1 MLQPASNKQ
10 AFAKVGL
17 YGNAGS
23 GKTYSAAKI
32 AIGLHQFAKL
42 KTPIGM
48 FDTEP
53 AASYII
59 PLFDQAGIPF
69 LVYDQSRALRDL
81 MAFMDEAEK
90 SCSIVIIDSVT
101 HVWRD
106 TQESYLGK
114 INDGLEKRG
123 KKPIY
128 KLEFHHW
135 GPIKAAWAKFTD
147 RYLSSKLHV
156 IVCGRAGS
164 IYEYQTNEETGKKE
178 LITTGTRMAT
188 EKEMGYEPS
197 LLIEMLAAREDGKM
211 INRALVMKDRTAT
224 LNGQEIDFPDFEKL
238 KSHFAFLN
246 LGGEHYGSMEQ
257 RDSKELFNED
267 GQDSWSAEQRQR
279 GIWAEEISGLMQK
292 HYPSQTADDKKA
304 RSDLMEKV
312 FHTRSWKKIEEATQ
326 SDELRAGYREL
337 KALLEPPS
345 GPTESEIIA
354 GINNA
359 ETEEA
364 ALLELDVARGSP
376 FYGKAKEAFD
386 NKFKAA

>member
-90 SCSIVIIDSVT
+90 TCSIVIIDSVT

-197 LLIEMLAAREDGKM
+197 LLIEMLAAREDGRM

-246 LGGEHYGSMEQ
+246 IGGEHYGSMEQ

-292 HYPSQTADDKKA
+292 HHPSQTADDKKA

-312 FHTRSWKKIEEATQ
+312 FHTRSWKKIEEATP

-337 KALLEPPS
+337 KALLEPPA

-359 ETEEA
+359 ETEEV
-364 ALLELDVARGSP
+364 ALLELDVARGLP
-376 FYGKAKEAFD
+376 FYEKVKEAFD
-386 NKFKAA
+386 NKFKVA